1 MARTRFEHGFYTV
14 LSRFDRVILITCRH
28 YFRVKYHIKP
38 RKLVQS
44 HQSSTS
50 LSIEHNEKQ
59 TPNPRHSKSETSVS
73 QTETCENQN
82 TTTITSEDVAEA
94 DNEASDTVRGMHE
107 S

>member
-1 MARTRFEHGFYTV
+1 M
-14 LSRFDRVILITCRH
+14 
-28 YFRVKYHIKP
+28 YHIKP
-38 RKLVQS
+38 HKQVRR

-50 LSIEHNEKQ
+50 LSIEHIEKK

-73 QTETCENQN
+73 QTETIENQN
-82 TTTITSEDVAEA
+82 TTTEA

>member
-1 MARTRFEHGFYTV
+1 MFEH
-14 LSRFDRVILITCRH
+14 VILITYCH
-28 YFRVKYHIKP
+28 YFRVKYHIKTH
-38 RKLVQS
+38 KLVRR
-44 HQSSTS
+44 HQSTTS

-73 QTETCENQN
+73 QTETSENQN

-94 DNEASDTVRGMHE
+94 DNEASDTLRGMHE